1 MNYANV
7 CVPEMTKVIAFSRV
21 NTFPTELIGTEFWRE
36 KNQFMKKSIFMKYDA
51 HAVAHKQKCLKTDLT
66 CLFD

>member
-36 KNQFMKKSIFMKYDA
+36 KKIN
-51 HAVAHKQKCLKTDLT
+51 L
-66 CLFD
+66 

>member
-1 MNYANV
+1 MKYANV

-36 KNQFMKKSIFMKYDA
+36 KKSIYEKLDI
-51 HAVAHKQKCLKTDLT
+51 HEI
-66 CLFD
+66 